1 MQVHD
6 HTNCKDIDCRN
17 LHDLT
22 REPVG
27 PGFFLFYN
35 LTAKRVFCLVKFYP
49 PPFLVEASL

>member
-27 PGFFLFYN
+27 PGGVYS
-35 LTAKRVFCLVKFYP
+35 TT
-49 PPFLVEASL
+49 